1 MTLSAL
7 HQFFTLYTW
16 FGMAL
21 LILLIALVARFYERF
36 SQISTHYRWYAIPVA
51 LMGAFAVRDASMPL
65 LQGDVIS
72 EALLAIGGV
81 LFLVMVVHLSRHM
94 LRKVEG

>member
-1 MTLSAL
+1 
-7 HQFFTLYTW
+7 
-16 FGMAL
+16 
-21 LILLIALVARFYERF
+21 
-36 SQISTHYRWYAIPVA
+36 
-51 LMGAFAVRDASMPL
+51 MGAFAVRDASMPL